1 MVKPK
6 IGCAHCLPFLA
17 GRRVLL
23 SYATAKSLPLPST
36 DLLSRDRRLPSYR
49 DGRVCIQTPLFTYPR
64 RGGQRAWIQVGNL
77 HRTCEIRVS
86 SAAPCSLHFDAMT
99 RAGSLWS
106 MMLRRT
112 YRPGRRTIWPCFSSR
127 TYSRSVFCRCFFLHT
142 KQSTDGGVC
151 LFMYHHVLLR
161 LYFFRND

>member
-1 MVKPK
+1 MCTIFLYLVCSFMLNCVYLTVGLPQHAFSSPRTHGHCCLVLCVPQRYYSYFSMVKPK

-99 RAGSLWS
+99 RAGSL
-106 MMLRRT
+106 
-112 YRPGRRTIWPCFSSR
+112 
-127 TYSRSVFCRCFFLHT
+127 
-142 KQSTDGGVC
+142 
-151 LFMYHHVLLR
+151 
-161 LYFFRND
+161 

>member
-1 MVKPK
+1 MRT
-6 IGCAHCLPFLA
+6 LPPFSGRPSRAPFVCHRKVPSLA
-17 GRRVLL
+17 INRP
-23 SYATAKSLPLPST
+23 SLASSPLAF
-36 DLLSRDRRLPSYR
+36 LSRWQGMHPNSFVHISETGWPESMDP
-49 DGRVCIQTPLFTYPR
+49 GWKFAP
-64 RGGQRAWIQVGNL
+64 
-77 HRTCEIRVS
+77 CEIRVS
-86 SAAPCSLHFDAMT
+86 SAAPCSLHFDATT

-106 MMLRRT
+106 MLLRRT
-112 YRPGRRTIWPCFSSR
+112 YRSGRRTIWPCFSSR